1 MTHVRYQARDG
12 PNRMPE
18 PSGARAR
25 LIDMNPRRWAA
36 VAAVAVLLLL
46 LAVFVSV
53 SLLSKDS
60 PATGPSAPGARQP
73 FAFDAAYADAN
84 PRVLVVRY
92 GDSSSCPSEAVRYD
106 VVEQP
111 DRIVVTLT
119 RAPQTNQPCTAD
131 YRAMLVRA
139 ALSGPLGSREV
150 VDGSRKAPVAIST
163 GQPPLG

>member
-1 MTHVRYQARDG
+1 M
-12 PNRMPE
+12 
-18 PSGARAR
+18 
-25 LIDMNPRRWAA
+25 DMNPRRWAA
-36 VAAVAVLLLL
+36 VAALAVLAVA

-53 SLLSKDS
+53 SLLSNDG
-60 PATGPSAPGARQP
+60 PAAGPSAPGARQS
-73 FAFDAAYADAN
+73 FAFDAAYADPD

-139 ALSGPLGSREV
+139 ALSGPLGSRNV
-150 VDGSRKAPVAIST
+150 VDGSRNEPVPIST